1 MSSGIR
7 ILTPLFQLRKHLLS
21 NSRKDTEEDIP
32 VSAARFRAPI
42 WPELMPMVVCGF
54 PGSRPCALE
63 SLDIR
68 SSSSSPHDYI
78 SFLGSP
84 CLELARKKYSQTRI
98 VWDTV
103 QSRDA
108 SQHSLT
114 TKARKTF
121 RGFLQL
127 YITSHYKPRPEAG
140 GSRWIFAF
148 AFASKGIVGGRCE
161 YAIIILRNQH
171 PVANKCTMT
180 DRECR

>member
-1 MSSGIR
+1 
-7 ILTPLFQLRKHLLS
+7 
-21 NSRKDTEEDIP
+21 
-32 VSAARFRAPI
+32 
-42 WPELMPMVVCGF
+42 MVVCGF
-54 PGSRPCALE
+54 PGSRLPRFLLS

-68 SSSSSPHDYI
+68 SSSSTHDRILISGLFLPGFREREGSADDYCARHSPV
-78 SFLGSP
+78 SR
-84 CLELARKKYSQTRI
+84 C
-98 VWDTV
+98 
-103 QSRDA
+103 QSA
-108 SQHSLT
+108 LT

-161 YAIIILRNQH
+161 YAIIILSNQH
-171 PVANKCTMT
+171 TVANKCTMT

>member
-1 MSSGIR
+1 MAGVDADGCAAVPA
-7 ILTPLFQLRKHLLS
+7 LGFVLS
-21 NSRKDTEEDIP
+21 IKD
-32 VSAARFRAPI
+32 
-42 WPELMPMVVCGF
+42 
-54 PGSRPCALE
+54 

-68 SSSSSPHDYI
+68 SSSSSPHYYI

-84 CLELARKKYSQTRI
+84 CLELARKKDSQTRI
-98 VWDTV
+98 VWDTL
-103 QSRDA
+103 QRRDA

-114 TKARKTF
+114 AKARKTF

>member
-1 MSSGIR
+1 MLRFGRSWYRWFVVRLSRFSASKVLAFESRYPFIFFFSRLHFIFRFSLLGIR
-7 ILTPLFQLRKHLLS
+7 ERERSADDYCARHS
-21 NSRKDTEEDIP
+21 P
-32 VSAARFRAPI
+32 VSR
-42 WPELMPMVVCGF
+42 C
-54 PGSRPCALE
+54 
-63 SLDIR
+63 
-68 SSSSSPHDYI
+68 
-78 SFLGSP
+78 
-84 CLELARKKYSQTRI
+84 
-98 VWDTV
+98 
-103 QSRDA
+103 QSA
-108 SQHSLT
+108 LT